1 MRTISISRLIGSDA
15 GEIARRVAE
24 ELRYDLVDKEILDG
38 VFRLYGLTKFGNL
51 YSSPPNFWELAN
63 ARNLLIVSM
72 LNDTMEA
79 LAHRG
84 RTVIL
89 GRGGFASLN
98 QYVDVLH
105 VRLQAPFPIRV
116 ERVMARQNISDRS
129 RAEEFVMVDD
139 KARQKFVSAFYN
151 KDWDTASDFD
161 LVIDTSLI
169 PIATATDWIIHAS
182 RALEQRKTSAKT
194 IEAQRAKVEPAL
206 LDAIDQALAHRAE
219 LLNAAG
225 PKVEVQTQ

>member
-24 ELRYDLVDKEILDG
+24 QLQYDLVDKQVLDG

-51 YSSPPNFWELAN
+51 YTSPPNFWELAN

-84 RTVIL
+84 RAVIL

-98 QYVDVLH
+98 KYADVLH

-116 ERVMARQNISDRS
+116 ERVMARESLSDRS
-129 RAEEFVMVDD
+129 QAEELVEAED
-139 KARQKFVSAFYN
+139 KARQKFVASFYHKN
-151 KDWDTASDFD
+151 WDAGSDFD

-169 PIATATDWIIHAS
+169 PIPTATDWIVQAL
-182 RALEQRKTSAKT
+182 RGLEQRKTSAKA
-194 IEAQRAKVEPAL
+194 IEARQAKVEPAL
-206 LDAIDQALAHRAE
+206 LDAIDKALAQRAE
-219 LLNAAG
+219 LSNAAG
-225 PKVEVQTQ
+225 LNVEAQTE